1 MQCKKSGFDP
11 WVEKTSWRRE
21 WLSTPVFLPGES
33 HGQRNLV
40 GYSPWGS
47 QRVRHDWTTNTVF
60 CMGRC
65 KPLGSLNSFRPQLS
79 GVKTCFLIV
88 YILNPLLIVK
98 GGRCGRWLLLGYPQ
112 LFVITMRGSDI
123 CWIIGIVFPF
133 GSPHL
138 HLEVRNHW
146 WLCHF
151 LPIDM
156 AGQKKQL
163 IGKDPDAGKD
173 WGQEDKGETED
184 VMVGWHHRLNGHEFE
199 QAQGDIEGQESLLC
213 CSLWGCRVQHDLAT
227 EQQQIG
233 IKGLLRGH

>member
-1 MQCKKSGFDP
+1 MQCKRSGFDP

-33 HGQRNLV
+33 HEQRNLV

-47 QRVRHDWTTNTVF
+47 QRVRHDWTTNTVL

-65 KPLGSLNSFRPQLS
+65 KPLGSLNSFLSYAPQLS

-112 LFVITMRGSDI
+112 LFAITMRGSDI

-138 HLEVRNHW
+138 HLEVRNLW

-163 IGKDPDAGKD
+163 IGRDPDAGKD
-173 WGQEDKGETED
+173 WGQEDKGATED
-184 VMVGWHHRLNGHEFE
+184 VMVGWHQWTGVWASSGRQWRTGKPVVLQFVGH
-199 QAQGDIEGQESLLC
+199 
-213 CSLWGCRVQHDLAT
+213 RVQHDLAT
-227 EQQQIG
+227 EQQQTG
-233 IKGLLRGH
+233 IKGLLRWH